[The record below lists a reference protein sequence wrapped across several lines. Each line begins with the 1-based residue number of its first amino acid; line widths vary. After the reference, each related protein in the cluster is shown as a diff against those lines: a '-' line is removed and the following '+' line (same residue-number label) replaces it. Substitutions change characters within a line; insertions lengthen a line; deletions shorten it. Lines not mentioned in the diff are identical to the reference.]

1 MRKEFC
7 FKEDLCMARK
17 RRNDEKEY
25 TPSDDY
31 DHDFYNNSEDEFND
45 EPPMLSRSDSRKA
58 KKTGIFRYPLLNVL
72 IIFFLLIPIVVVIVF
87 VAVQNSGQPD
97 NAVKEESSVSV
108 DNNTKAK
115 QEAKEKAA
123 KEKAAKE
130 KAAKEKATKEKEEK
144 EKAAKEKAEA
154 DEKAKQDQAAQQA
167 AAEKA
172 AAEKAAADKQAA
184 AERAE
189 QERQNA
195 LKAEQERKAAEEAKK
210 QAEAAQAS
218 SHTVQAGETL
228 YRIAVNAYGASNA
241 TQGVQKIKQANGLSS
256 DSVPVGTVIKIPK

>member
-1 MRKEFC
+1 
-7 FKEDLCMARK
+7 MARK

-130 KAAKEKATKEKEEK
+130 KAAKEKEER

-210 QAEAAQAS
+210 QAEAAQVS

>member
-1 MRKEFC
+1 
-7 FKEDLCMARK
+7 MARK

-58 KKTGIFRYPLLNVL
+58 KKTGIFRYPLLNIL

-108 DNNTKAK
+108 DSNTKAK

-123 KEKAAKE
+123 KEKEAKEKAAKE
-130 KAAKEKATKEKEEK
+130 KAAKEKEAKEQAAKEQ
-144 EKAAKEKAEA
+144 AAKEKAAAE
-154 DEKAKQDQAAQQA
+154 EKAKQNEQAQQQAAQEKAAEAERQA

-172 AAEKAAADKQAA
+172 
-184 AERAE
+184 E
-189 QERQNA
+189 QERQA
-195 LKAEQERKAAEEAKK
+195 QAAAKAEQDRKAAEEAKK

>member
-1 MRKEFC
+1 
-7 FKEDLCMARK
+7 MARK

-58 KKTGIFRYPLLNVL
+58 KKTGIFRYPLLNIL

-108 DNNTKAK
+108 DSNTKAK

-123 KEKAAKE
+123 KEKEAKEKAAKE
-130 KAAKEKATKEKEEK
+130 KAAKEKEAKEQ
-144 EKAAKEKAEA
+144 AAKEKAAAE
-154 DEKAKQDQAAQQA
+154 EKAKQNEQAQQQAAKEKAAEAERQA

-172 AAEKAAADKQAA
+172 
-184 AERAE
+184 E
-189 QERQNA
+189 QERQA
-195 LKAEQERKAAEEAKK
+195 QAAAKAEQDRKAAEEAKK

>member
-1 MRKEFC
+1 
-7 FKEDLCMARK
+7 MARK

>member
-1 MRKEFC
+1 
-7 FKEDLCMARK
+7 MARK

-45 EPPMLSRSDSRKA
+45 EPPMLSRTDSRKA
-58 KKTGIFRYPLLNVL
+58 KKTGIFRYPLLNIL

-108 DNNTKAK
+108 NSNTKAK

-130 KAAKEKATKEKEEK
+130 KAEK
-144 EKAAKEKAEA
+144 EKAAKEKEAKEQEAKEKAAA
-154 DEKAKQDQAAQQA
+154 DEKAKQDEQAQQA
-167 AAEKA
+167 AQEKA
-172 AAEKAAADKQAA
+172 AAEKAAADRQAA
-184 AERAE
+184 EKAE
-189 QERQNA
+189 QERQA
-195 LKAEQERKAAEEAKK
+195 QAAAKAEQDRKAAEEARK

-218 SHTVQAGETL
+218 SHTVQSGETL

>member
-1 MRKEFC
+1 
-7 FKEDLCMARK
+7 MARK

-130 KAAKEKATKEKEEK
+130 KAAKEKEER

>member
-1 MRKEFC
+1 
-7 FKEDLCMARK
+7 MARK

-97 NAVKEESSVSV
+97 NTVKEESSVSV

-115 QEAKEKAA
+115 QEAKEKAAKEKAA

>member
-1 MRKEFC
+1 
-7 FKEDLCMARK
+7 MARK

-58 KKTGIFRYPLLNVL
+58 KKTGIFRYPLLNIL

-108 DNNTKAK
+108 DSNTKAK

-123 KEKAAKE
+123 KEKEAKEKAAKE
-130 KAAKEKATKEKEEK
+130 KAAKEKEAKEQ
-144 EKAAKEKAEA
+144 AAKEKAAAE
-154 DEKAKQDQAAQQA
+154 EKAKQNEQAQQQAAQEKAAEAERQA

-172 AAEKAAADKQAA
+172 
-184 AERAE
+184 E
-189 QERQNA
+189 QERQA
-195 LKAEQERKAAEEAKK
+195 QAAAKAEQDRKAAEEAKK

>member
-184 AERAE
+184 AEQAE

>member
-130 KAAKEKATKEKEEK
+130 KAAKEKEER

-210 QAEAAQAS
+210 QAEAAQVS

>member
-1 MRKEFC
+1 
-7 FKEDLCMARK
+7 MARK

-45 EPPMLSRSDSRKA
+45 EPPMLSRTDSRKA
-58 KKTGIFRYPLLNVL
+58 KKTGIFRYPLLNIL

-108 DNNTKAK
+108 NSNTKAK

-130 KAAKEKATKEKEEK
+130 KAAKEKAAKEKE
-144 EKAAKEKAEA
+144 AKEQEA
-154 DEKAKQDQAAQQA
+154 K
-167 AAEKA
+167 EKA
-172 AAEKAAADKQAA
+172 AAEKAKQDEQAQQAAKEQAAADKAAADRQA

-189 QERQNA
+189 QDRQA
-195 LKAEQERKAAEEAKK
+195 QAAAKAEQDRKAAEEARK